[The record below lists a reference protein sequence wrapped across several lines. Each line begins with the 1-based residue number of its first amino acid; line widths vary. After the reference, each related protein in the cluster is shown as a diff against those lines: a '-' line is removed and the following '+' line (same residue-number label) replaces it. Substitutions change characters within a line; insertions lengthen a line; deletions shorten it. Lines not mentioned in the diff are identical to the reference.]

1 MTALRWPIS
10 SVRWPVWLAVGI
22 ASLWGLSGCGSV
34 PSDQTPHGAAA
45 QVAQA
50 EGRANASVPPEA
62 QTEAI
67 PITIAEVVRRPIA
80 AYLQGTA
87 TLESPAQVQVLAK
100 TAGLAMRV
108 AVEEGTRVEQ
118 GQLLVQL
125 DNHEARL
132 ALERAHIQ
140 LAEAELAY
148 KSLVHLDQ
156 KEAKLEL
163 RRAQLTATEAQEL
176 YRKSL
181 TMERRGLASQQ
192 EVDAARTK
200 KAIADVAVQQAQ
212 VRLQYKTT
220 DDARFRYERAQTEL
234 KEAELRLR
242 DTTITAPITGVISAR
257 QVVPGQFV
265 NTSGPLLTIV
275 NTTRLLAR
283 TFLPEN
289 VSQQVQVGQLAHLDV
304 EALPAR
310 KFPARVQLISP
321 VVDAQSGTFKV
332 TLEVLKPTAELK
344 PGMFVTAFITVAQHD
359 NALVIPKRALTLDSP
374 EPTVY
379 RLRDGRAYRATLS
392 LGFTDGEQVE
402 VRSGLTAG
410 DQVVVMGQDK
420 LLDGT
425 AVQVVENHPLARHPT
440 TRN

>member
-1 MTALRWPIS
+1 
-10 SVRWPVWLAVGI
+10 
-22 ASLWGLSGCGSV
+22 
-34 PSDQTPHGAAA
+34 
-45 QVAQA
+45 VAQA
-50 EGRANASVPPEA
+50 KGRANTSAPPEA

-87 TLESPAQVQVLAK
+87 TLESPAQIQVLAK
-100 TAGLAMRV
+100 TAGLVMRV

-125 DNHEARL
+125 DDHEARL
-132 ALERAHIQ
+132 ALEQARIQ

-156 KEAKLEL
+156 KEAQLDL
-163 RRAQLTATEAQEL
+163 RRAQLTAAEAQAQ
-176 YRKSL
+176 YHKSL

-192 EVDAARTK
+192 EVDTAHTQ

-212 VRLQYKTT
+212 VRLESKTT
-220 DDARFRYERAQTEL
+220 DAARFRYERAQTEL
-234 KEAELRLR
+234 QGAKLRLR
-242 DTTITAPITGVISAR
+242 DTTLTAPITGVISDR

-265 NTSGPLLTIV
+265 NATGWLLTIV
-275 NTTRLLAR
+275 DTTRLLAR

-289 VSQQVQVGQLAHLDV
+289 VSSQVQVGQPAHLDV
-304 EALPAR
+304 EALPTL

-332 TLEVLKPTAELK
+332 TLAVLQPTPELK
-344 PGMFVTAFITVAQHD
+344 PGMFVTAFITVAQQD

-379 RLRDGRAYRATLS
+379 HLRDGRAYRAALS
-392 LGFTDGEQVE
+392 LGFTDGDQVE
-402 VRSGLTAG
+402 VTSGLREG

-425 AVQVVENHPLARHPT
+425 AVQVVENHPLVRRAT

>member
-1 MTALRWPIS
+1 LP
-10 SVRWPVWLAVGI
+10 
-22 ASLWGLSGCGSV
+22 GCGSV
-34 PSDQTPHGAAA
+34 PSDQSQHRAAA
-45 QVAQA
+45 APAAPAKGQA
-50 EGRANASVPPEA
+50 AALAPSPEA
-62 QTEAI
+62 QIGTI

-87 TLESPAQVQVLAK
+87 TLESPSQVQVLAK
-100 TAGLAMRV
+100 TGGLAIRV

-118 GQLLVQL
+118 GQILVQL
-125 DNHEARL
+125 DDHEARL
-132 ALERAHIQ
+132 ALEQARIQ

-156 KEAKLEL
+156 KEAKLDL

-220 DDARFRYERAQTEL
+220 DEARFRYERAQTEL
-234 KEAELRLR
+234 KGAKLRLR
-242 DTTITAPITGVISAR
+242 DATITAPITGVISDR

-265 NTSGPLLTIV
+265 NSSGPLLTIV
-275 NTTRLLAR
+275 DTRRLLVR

-289 VSQQVQVGQLAHLDV
+289 VLSQVQVGQPARLDI
-304 EALPAR
+304 EALPTR
-310 KFPARVQLISP
+310 EFPARVQLISP
-321 VVDAQSGTFKV
+321 VIDAQSGTFKV
-332 TLEVLKPTAELK
+332 TLEVLQPTPDLK
-344 PGMFVTAFITVAQHD
+344 PGMFVTVFITVAQHD
-359 NALVIPKRALTLDSP
+359 DALVIPKRALTLDSP

-379 RLRDGRAYRATLS
+379 RLRDGRAYRTALS
-392 LGFTDGEQVE
+392 LGFAEGEQVE
-402 VRSGLTAG
+402 VTSGLAAG
-410 DQVVVMGQDK
+410 DQVVVLGQDN
-420 LLDGT
+420 LLDGA
-425 AVQVVENHPLARHPT
+425 AVQVVEHHPLVRRPIIQK
-440 TRN
+440 

>member
-1 MTALRWPIS
+1 
-10 SVRWPVWLAVGI
+10 LAVGI
-22 ASLWGLSGCGSV
+22 ASLWGLPGCGSV

-45 QVAQA
+45 AQVAQA
-50 EGRANASVPPEA
+50 KGRADASATPEA

-100 TAGLAMRV
+100 TAGLAVQV

-125 DNHEARL
+125 DDHEARL

-192 EVDAARTK
+192 EVEAARTK
-200 KAIADVAVQQAQ
+200 QAIADVAVQQAQ

-220 DDARFRYERAQTEL
+220 DDARFRYERAQIEL
-234 KEAELRLR
+234 KEVKLRLR

-289 VSQQVQVGQLAHLDV
+289 VSHQVQVGQPAHLDV

-332 TLEVLKPTAELK
+332 TLEVLQPTVELK
-344 PGMFVTAFITVAQHD
+344 PGMFVTAFITVSQHD

-379 RLRDGRAYRATLS
+379 RLRDGRAYRATLR

-402 VRSGLTAG
+402 VTSGLTAG

-425 AVQVVENHPLARHPT
+425 AVQVVESHPLDRHPT
-440 TRN
+440 ARN